1 MASLGSK
8 LQSYTVLKEEDI
20 LHRQEDDV
28 TRVSTVLS
36 ITRVAA
42 SILLRHYNWSVSKVH
57 DAWFADEDAVRKS
70 VGLLDKQVVQFSNA
84 RELTCGICFESI
96 PCDKII
102 SAACG
107 HPFCNTCWS
116 GYISTTINDGP
127 GCLMLRCPDPSC
139 RAAVGQDMINLLA
152 PGGDKEKYS
161 RYLLRSYIEDNRKTK
176 WCPAPGCE
184 YAIDFA
190 AGSGSFDVS
199 CLCSHSFCWNCAEEA
214 HRPVDCGT
222 VTKWILKN
230 SAESENMNWILA
242 NSKPCPKCKRPI
254 EKNQG
259 CMHITCTPPCKF
271 EFCWLCLGAWSDHG
285 ERTGGFYACNRYEAA
300 KQEGAYDES
309 ERRREMA
316 KNSLERYTHYYER
329 WASNQLSRQK
339 ALVDLHQMQTVHLEK
354 LSDIHCTPESQLK
367 FIAEAWLQIVEC
379 RRVLKWTYAYGFYLH
394 EHEHAKRQFFE
405 YLQGEAESGLE
416 RLHQCAEKELQQF
429 LAADGPSK
437 EFDEFRT
444 KLAGLTSCS
453 GHKTSTAW
461 LEGLRKGIADSC
473 LDFTFIISMSTC
485 MWTLMVLV
493 ARPRAQKMPVSAKG
507 KVARER
513 VVKLVVPAKMEM
525 INIPVPVPS
534 CFHMLEDW
542 KNYKKLLIG
551 IPVWFWVK
559 RHVWCTVYSNLSLS
573 ISISTQ
579 QLAFVAGHCKIR
591 NCYMVIR
598 LEIDKLYRCF

>member
-1 MASLGSK
+1 MCFLFQ
-8 LQSYTVLKEEDI
+8 QSYTVLKEEDI

-230 SAESENMNWILA
+230 SAESENMNW
-242 NSKPCPKCKRPI
+242 
-254 EKNQG
+254 
-259 CMHITCTPPCKF
+259 
-271 EFCWLCLGAWSDHG
+271 
-285 ERTGGFYACNRYEAA
+285 
-300 KQEGAYDES
+300 
-309 ERRREMA
+309 
-316 KNSLERYTHYYER
+316 
-329 WASNQLSRQK
+329 
-339 ALVDLHQMQTVHLEK
+339 
-354 LSDIHCTPESQLK
+354 
-367 FIAEAWLQIVEC
+367 
-379 RRVLKWTYAYGFYLH
+379 
-394 EHEHAKRQFFE
+394 
-405 YLQGEAESGLE
+405 
-416 RLHQCAEKELQQF
+416 
-429 LAADGPSK
+429 
-437 EFDEFRT
+437 
-444 KLAGLTSCS
+444 
-453 GHKTSTAW
+453 
-461 LEGLRKGIADSC
+461 
-473 LDFTFIISMSTC
+473 
-485 MWTLMVLV
+485 
-493 ARPRAQKMPVSAKG
+493 
-507 KVARER
+507 
-513 VVKLVVPAKMEM
+513 
-525 INIPVPVPS
+525 
-534 CFHMLEDW
+534 
-542 KNYKKLLIG
+542 
-551 IPVWFWVK
+551 
-559 RHVWCTVYSNLSLS
+559 
-573 ISISTQ
+573 
-579 QLAFVAGHCKIR
+579 
-591 NCYMVIR
+591 
-598 LEIDKLYRCF
+598 